1 MMQRQQSD
9 EQARKM
15 KTEFEERQ
23 REEEHRDRVLQE
35 KWKIEDQE
43 NRIKSEL
50 IRQTLQTHNEQM
62 Q

>member
-1 MMQRQQSD
+1 
-9 EQARKM
+9 M
-15 KTEFEERQ
+15 KTEFEQRQ
-23 REEEHRDRVLQE
+23 REDEHRDRVLQE

-50 IRQTLQTHNEQM
+50 IKQALQTHNEQM